1 MKKLV
6 TLLNCCFLII
16 SMKAQIPTQPAM
28 NFHKHFCGNSALPG
42 DNQGLSVD
50 TYKNKVIMGAHQHAY
65 IGSTYAPNVGCA
77 FIFEE
82 TSPNTWVE
90 TKLSP
95 PDGKAYDSF
104 GTSVAINDSFAVVG
118 APYHSYHFSNSS
130 PSNSILAI
138 GAAYVFKKVGVGN
151 WVFLNKLSG
160 WAGQL
165 NPYDNFGASVCID
178 DDKTIAVGAPG
189 FQYDAGG
196 VNAISTSGAV
206 FVWQYTTTPF
216 PHFTNQIPT
225 HHITAPHRRTASF
238 FGVSVAIDSDR
249 LVIGSP
255 GYPSTS
261 STATVNMLGAAGAA
275 YVLTKNTNNQWQHSH
290 FLYNTAG
297 PYRMAGAE
305 FGKSVAIHDSVIV
318 IGCPG
323 QDATPTST
331 LVYQGMAIAFK
342 QDASGNYNLINFLT
356 SPNAL
361 TGAKFGASVSV
372 HNRQIIVGGREGNKV
387 GNPSNSG
394 ICALYK
400 ENTSGQFQQQNWSTG
415 YAPNNSSSGDWFG
428 SSVSIYKNRFVGGGM
443 GISYTPASSTPSG
456 NIGAGFMFCGAASY
470 STHPTNKIV
479 CENSSTQFS
488 VSTFFVDT
496 YQWQVSTNNGSTW
509 SNINNSG
516 IYSGANT
523 NKLTLS
529 NIPLNH
535 NGYWYQCLISNECST
550 SPYVSNTA
558 VLTVDAGPGITF
570 TMNPNLFCTNSSTVT
585 LSAYS
590 IWGGSYSGAGVSGN
604 QFNPAT
610 AGVGTHT
617 IGFTSTNGSTGCSY
631 TAVQTV
637 TVSTCAGLPE
647 TSTNSAIML
656 YPNPSNSFVHI
667 ENAAGNI
674 RMLKIY
680 NILGCEVMKV
690 QPDAE
695 KVSIDVRNFPGGNY
709 LIEISTHHKTE
720 RRKITITR

>member
-6 TLLNCCFLII
+6 TLLNCCFLLI

-28 NFHKHFCGNSALPG
+28 NFYKHFCGNGASSG
-42 DNQGLSVD
+42 DNQGSSVD
-50 TYKNKVIMGAHQHAY
+50 TYKNKVIMGAHYHNY
-65 IGSTYAPNVGCA
+65 VGSTYLPNVGCA

-82 TSPNTWVE
+82 ISPNNWVE

-95 PDGKAYDSF
+95 PDGKAYDNF
-104 GTSVAINDSFAVVG
+104 GQSVAINDSFAVVG
-118 APYHSYHFSNSS
+118 APYHAYHFSNISYTN
-130 PSNSILAI
+130 PMNAI
-138 GAAYVFKKVGVGN
+138 GAAYVFKKVSVGN

-165 NPYDNFGASVCID
+165 NPNDYFGTSVCID

-196 VNAISTSGAV
+196 TNAVFSNGAV

-225 HHITAPHRRTASF
+225 HHITAPLRIAGAY
-238 FGVSVAIDSDR
+238 FGSSVDIDNNK
-249 LVIGSP
+249 LVIGSHN
-255 GYPSTS
+255 YRYTS
-261 STATVNMLGAAGAA
+261 ATASVNMVNGAGAA
-275 YVLTKNTNNQWQHSH
+275 YILTKNNNQWQHSH

-305 FGKSVAIHDSVIV
+305 FGRSVAIHDSVIV

-323 QDATPTST
+323 QDATPSSS
-331 LVYQGMAIAFK
+331 LILQGMAIAFK

-356 SPNAL
+356 SPNPV
-361 TGAKFGASVSV
+361 TGAKFGSSVAV
-372 HNRQIIVGGREGNKV
+372 HNRQIIVGGGQGNKA
-387 GNPSNSG
+387 GNASYSG
-394 ICALYK
+394 ICVLYK
-400 ENTSGQFQQQNWSTG
+400 ENAAGQFQQQNWSTG
-415 YAPNNSSSGDWFG
+415 YAPNNSFANDYFG
-428 SSVSIYKNRFVGGGM
+428 SSVSIYKNRFIGGSIGT
-443 GISYTPASSTPSG
+443 SYTPASPTPSG

-470 STHPTNKIV
+470 STHPVNKIV

-509 SNINNSG
+509 SNISNSG
-516 IYSGANT
+516 VYSGATT

-529 NIPLNH
+529 NVPLSY
-535 NGYWYQCLISNECST
+535 NGNWYQCLISNECSV

-558 VLTVDAGPGITF
+558 VLSVDAGPGITF
-570 TMNPNLFCTNSSTVT
+570 TMNPNLFCTNSSAVT
-585 LSAYS
+585 MNAYS
-590 IWGGSYSGAGVSGN
+590 IWGGSYSGTGVSGN
-604 QFNPAT
+604 LFNPAI
-610 AGVGTHT
+610 AGAGTHT

-631 TAVQTV
+631 TSVQTV
-637 TVSTCAGLPE
+637 TVSTCASLSE
-647 TSTNSAIML
+647 TSANSAIRL
-656 YPNPSNSFVHI
+656 YPNPSNSFIHI
-667 ENAAGNI
+667 ENAAGNM
-674 RMLKIY
+674 RQLKIY
-680 NILGCEVMKV
+680 NILGCEVMAV

-695 KVSIDVRNFPGGNY
+695 KTNIDVRNFPQGNY